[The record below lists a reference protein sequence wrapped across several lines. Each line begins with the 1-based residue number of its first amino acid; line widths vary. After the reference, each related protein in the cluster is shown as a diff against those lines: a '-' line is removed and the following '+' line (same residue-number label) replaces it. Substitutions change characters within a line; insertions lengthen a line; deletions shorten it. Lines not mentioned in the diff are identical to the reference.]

1 MTVLNLRVGVQEVRE
16 PLTVALKTEMCQLLT
31 NLMCCSLSS
40 VSQGSRDN
48 QHVTSEQSEQSFTYS
63 HRYILSIH
71 FRLQFALLLISV
83 GCHHIG
89 ASWGDWFDEQRNRK
103 PTSFLRKGKRHY
115 CLTIDT
121 RRWKLERPWRIVAI
135 RNWMPYRTEEF
146 RNMLRMSSS
155 EFFDVFEIQAD
166 AVPES
171 ELAAPAGLT
180 PSDAPVIFM
189 KWRSLFMWIK
199 SWIEKIFALLLK
211 LVYVRYRRSK
221 PRTVL

>member
-103 PTSFLRKGKRHY
+103 PTPFRRKGKRHY
-115 CLTIDT
+115 RLTNSQMET
-121 RRWKLERPWRIVAI
+121 GATI
-135 RNWMPYRTEEF
+135 RNRIPYRTEEF
-146 RNMLRMSSS
+146 RNMLLMSPF

-166 AVPES
+166 AVPEN
-171 ELAAPAGLT
+171 
-180 PSDAPVIFM
+180 
-189 KWRSLFMWIK
+189 KNWRH
-199 SWIEKIFALLLK
+199 LLD
-211 LVYVRYRRSK
+211 
-221 PRTVL
+221 